1 MHDDDYIKLSEAPLK
16 KVSCVLFK
24 IGKKHRGCVAAA
36 LHCLLLSVVFFGT
49 SFGPVAAFST
59 MDSAGGNIHAEITK
73 EALSGIFSPV
83 NLKVIID
90 ANEAQD
96 KPGSDGQR
104 ELRRHFGELQFNS
117 SLGYV
122 DREKKRAL
130 NYAAESD
137 TDTESR
143 GYALR
148 HFGEMLHVVQD
159 FYSRTN
165 YIELMVRL
173 EEYKTEP
180 YQIPL
185 VDWQKVP
192 SGYPGL
198 ECFNV
203 RAGASSDV
211 ERHAMMVKD
220 SPRTPGGARIVNGKI
235 TYFQVARELAV
246 RETQRQWNQF
256 EAMIRNRCGSRAAAV
271 IAAIKEASPETK
283 ISSEQEE

>member
-1 MHDDDYIKLSEAPLK
+1 MK

-24 IGKKHRGCVAAA
+24 IGNKQRRCSAAA
-36 LHCLLLSVVFFGT
+36 VCLLLCACFCAPWRVY
-49 SFGPVAAFST
+49 AFST
-59 MDSAGGNIHAEITK
+59 LESAGGSIHGEITK
-73 EALSGIFSPV
+73 EALTGVFSPA
-83 NLKVIID
+83 NLKLIVD
-90 ANEAQD
+90 ANEGQD
-96 KPGSDGQR
+96 KPGSEGQA
-104 ELRRHFGELQFNS
+104 ELRRHFGEMQFNS

-137 TDTESR
+137 TDAESR

-165 YIELMVRL
+165 YVELMLRL
-173 EEYKTEP
+173 ENYKSDP

-203 RAGASSDV
+203 RAGASGDV
-211 ERHAMMVKD
+211 EKNAMIVKD
-220 SPRTPGGARIVNGKI
+220 SPQTPGGARIVTGKI

-256 EAMIRNRCGSRAAAV
+256 EAMIRNRCGTRAAAV

-283 ISSEQEE
+283 ISSEQED